1 MYTFVN
7 SAFTVVVVEKR
18 NRWKKRREK
27 EILYRKFPFWER
39 KEDTSH
45 QEQKPIVPSLFFPS
59 HYSLCCAV
67 V

>member
-1 MYTFVN
+1 MEK
-7 SAFTVVVVEKR
+7 EKR
-18 NRWKKRREK
+18 KRNS
-27 EILYRKFPFWER
+27 IYRKFPFWER

-59 HYSLCCAV
+59 HYSLCCCAV